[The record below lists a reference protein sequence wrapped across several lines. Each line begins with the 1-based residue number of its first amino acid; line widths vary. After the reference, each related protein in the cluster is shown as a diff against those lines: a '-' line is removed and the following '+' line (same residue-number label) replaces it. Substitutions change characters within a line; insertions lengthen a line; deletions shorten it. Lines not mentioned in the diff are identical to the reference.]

1 MTPKL
6 KEKIKRTLSNY
17 EIDLTDTDL
26 KKLIKELEPIFKTN
40 ILTNLPTIKELTHEF
55 NDRNNT
61 ILKDM
66 DYTDKVF
73 SRGMDLG
80 VFEASKLLIVKIKNL

>member
-26 KKLIKELEPIFKTN
+26 KKLIKEINSMKRKKKYAT
-40 ILTNLPTIKELTHEF
+40 TIS
-55 NDRNNT
+55 
-61 ILKDM
+61 DM
-66 DYTDKVF
+66 V
-73 SRGMDLG
+73 
-80 VFEASKLLIVKIKNL
+80 SKG